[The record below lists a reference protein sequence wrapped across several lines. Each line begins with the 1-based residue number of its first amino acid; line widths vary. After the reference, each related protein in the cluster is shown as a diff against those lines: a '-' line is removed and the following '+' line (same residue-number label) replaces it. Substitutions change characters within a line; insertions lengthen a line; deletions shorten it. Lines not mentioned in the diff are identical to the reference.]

1 MSFTMSND
9 ITTIA
14 RRLSALEAS
23 VRTLRASIPRSIAG
37 LAFPADSREVFWTGS
52 ADGGTVAAAF
62 DTSKDCSL
70 TVGDGL
76 WLLVGTAEVVG
87 ATTETGVNIGLSAD
101 AARPGTAG
109 AAVSLDNGSGAV
121 AAAILVTGPGECQAR
136 RYVKGTGS
144 GTVNEVRLFAIPVKT
159 QNNN

>member
-1 MSFTMSND
+1 MTFTTSND
-9 ITTIA
+9 VNTIA

-37 LAFPADSREVFWTGS
+37 LAFPADSKEVFWNGS
-52 ADGGTVAAAF
+52 ADGGTTTADF

-70 TVGDGL
+70 TVGPGL
-76 WLLVGTAEVVG
+76 WLLVGFAEIVG
-87 ATTETGVNIGLSAD
+87 ATAETGVNIGLAAD
-101 AARPGTAG
+101 AGRPGVAG
-109 AAVSLDNGSGAV
+109 APVSLDSGSGGV
-121 AAAILVTGPGECQAR
+121 AASILVQGPGECQSR
-136 RYVKGTGS
+136 RYVKGNGS